1 MLSARKK
8 SARKKTGKPEKL
20 QTRLFR
26 YILLPSA
33 LVLACLT
40 VLFCVY
46 SSRLLIQREQDTL
59 QTLSDSIKNQVE
71 NKLNGLD
78 NVSSNIN
85 YYNRKHPFL
94 TGQMNT
100 DLNTTRGRLIINY
113 LQIANGLDYK
123 ADQINLYGLSG
134 SAIEM
139 GKITKNYSFTADE
152 VPWMDEVLDLKGKK
166 MIGTPYQTTRYST
179 GNTDADWYLS
189 LFRAT
194 LDSQNQTIGVTETIG
209 TCKHIFQGIL
219 NYQNTADNP
228 AQICIFDSS
237 GTLIY
242 PYQTDSSESQRYGS
256 YYSVVKNRKE
266 NSGSLTDPQ
275 TGIHGRYAVSVS
287 QYSGWTYLI
296 LQPNAV
302 ILQPVYQ
309 MLRLILAAALPLLLT
324 SVLVSLLLSRNLARP
339 VEHLKHVVQRM
350 QLDTLGQER
359 ITDYIVPYQELDDLY
374 QQFQIMSDSLHQS
387 LQELETAKKLELN
400 SRVLALQSQM
410 NPHFYYN
417 TLACISILAEN
428 GETEEVAAMCQK
440 LSSIMRYITN
450 PEESEV
456 TLEKE
461 FRYLEEYMYCMK
473 VRYQDSLRFR
483 ISLREAMREIRIP
496 KLSIQPLVENA
507 VKYGTGSLPPWSICV
522 DSFMGE
528 DQWYVTVT
536 DSGKGFDE
544 TVIQQLRQRLA
555 DVDAHPE
562 GELAKLKI
570 GGMGIVNVYIR
581 WQMDCRNET
590 AIFDFGNT
598 SEGHAFVRIGRQKNE
613 CRQTISGS
621 EQKTDEKKEE

>member
-209 TCKHIFQGIL
+209 TCKHIFQSIL

-309 MLRLILAAALPLLLT
+309 MLRLILAAA
-324 SVLVSLLLSRNLARP
+324 LARP

-507 VKYGTGSLPPWSICV
+507 VKYGTGNLPPWSISV
-522 DSFMGE
+522 DSFMDE
-528 DQWYVTVT
+528 NQWYVTVT
-536 DSGKGFDE
+536 DSGRGFDK
-544 TVIQQLRQRLA
+544 TVLQQLRQRLA

-562 GELAKLKI
+562 RELAKLKI

-581 WQMDCRNET
+581 WQMDCRNEK

-598 SEGHAFVRIGRQKNE
+598 REGHAFVRIGRQKNE
-613 CRQTISGS
+613 CQQTISGS
-621 EQKTDEKKEE
+621 GQKADEKKEE

>member
-1 MLSARKK
+1 MLSVGKK
-8 SARKKTGKPEKL
+8 KRQEKTGKPEKL

-33 LVLACLT
+33 IVMAGLT

-46 SSRLLIQREQDTL
+46 NSQLLIQREQDTL
-59 QTLSDSIKNQVE
+59 RTLSDSIKNQVE

-100 DLNTTRGRLIINY
+100 DLNTTQGRLIINY

-139 GKITKNYSFTADE
+139 GKITKNYDFTADE
-152 VPWMDEVLDLKGKK
+152 VPWMDEVLALNGKK
-166 MIGTPYQTTRYST
+166 MIGTPYQTTRYSA

-209 TCKHIFQGIL
+209 TCKHIFQSIL

-228 AQICIFDSS
+228 AQICIFDSN
-237 GTLIY
+237 GDLIY
-242 PYQTDSSESQRYGS
+242 PYQTDSSESKRYSS
-256 YYSVVKNRKE
+256 YYSVLENRK
-266 NSGSLTDPQ
+266 NSSDSFTDPQ
-275 TGIHGRYAVSVS
+275 TGVRGWYAASVS
-287 QYSGWTYLI
+287 QYSGQTYLVI
-296 LQPNAV
+296 QPNSV

-309 MLRLILAAALPLLLT
+309 MLRLILAAILLLLLI
-324 SVLVSLLLSRNLARP
+324 SVLLSLLLSRNLVRP
-339 VEHLKHVVQRM
+339 INHLKHVVQRM
-350 QLDTLGQER
+350 QLDTLGQEKV
-359 ITDYIVPYQELDDLY
+359 TDYVVPYQELDELF
-374 QQFQIMSDSLHQS
+374 QQFQIMSDSLRQS
-387 LQELETAKKLELN
+387 LEELETAKKLELN

-428 GETEEVAAMCQK
+428 GETEEVTAMCQK

-483 ISLREAMREIRIP
+483 ISLKESMRNIRIP

-507 VKYGTGSLPPWSICV
+507 VKYGTGNLPPWSISV
-522 DSFMGE
+522 DSFIDE
-528 DQWYVTVT
+528 NQWYVTVT

-544 TVIQQLRQRLA
+544 AVLKKLHQRLA

-562 GELAKLKI
+562 TEWSKLKI

-581 WQMDCRNET
+581 WQMDCRNEKT
-590 AIFDFGNT
+590 IFDFGNT
-598 SEGHAFVRIGRQKNE
+598 RDGHAFVRIGRQKCE
-613 CRQTISGS
+613 SQQTISGS
-621 EQKTDEKKEE
+621 GKRPDSKMEE